1 MVDSNTP
8 WDSRSSKDTL
18 VRSTSLL
25 VVMEGSIVNQM
36 KDKIVI
42 ESAMQVAVIMV
53 ATKVD
58 IKQVKDM
65 QSNGCYDSK
74 AQQRLTKTASIV
86 A

>member
-1 MVDSNTP
+1 MAVVIVMVDSNTP

-42 ESAMQVAVIMV
+42 ESAM
-53 ATKVD
+53 
-58 IKQVKDM
+58 
-65 QSNGCYDSK
+65 
-74 AQQRLTKTASIV
+74 
-86 A
+86 